1 MSTNTD
7 VVMEASQRK
16 AEEAFMQASTQTVPI
31 TTKTMRWTGHIIS
44 ALAVL
49 FLVFDGVIKVLK
61 LAPVMESFA
70 LLGYPPSVA
79 FGIGIL
85 LLACLAVYVM
95 PRTSVLSAILLT
107 GYLGGAIA
115 SHVRIGSEPFS
126 LIFPIMI
133 GALLWGG
140 LYLRNNQLRALIPL
154 RG

>member
-7 VVMEASQRK
+7 VVMEAAQRK
-16 AEEAFMQASTQTVPI
+16 AMEAHMQSATHTAPI
-31 TTKTMRWTGHIIS
+31 TTKMTRWAGHIMS

-49 FLVFDGVIKVLK
+49 FLVFDGVIKMLK

-70 LLGYPPSVA
+70 LLGYGESVA
-79 FGIGIL
+79 FGIGLL

-95 PRTSVLSAILLT
+95 PRTSVLGAVLLT

-140 LYLRNNQLRALIPL
+140 LYLRDVRLRALIPL
-154 RG
+154 QR